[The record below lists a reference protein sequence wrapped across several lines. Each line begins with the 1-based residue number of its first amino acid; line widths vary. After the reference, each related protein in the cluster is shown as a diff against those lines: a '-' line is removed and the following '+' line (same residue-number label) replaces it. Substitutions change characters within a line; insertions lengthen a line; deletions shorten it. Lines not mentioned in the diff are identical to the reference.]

1 MKTTENISLGGLA
14 FTIESDAY
22 TELNRYIE
30 EIKECFRNEL
40 GAERISGHQNCFS
53 KVSRRCFYVRCM
65 LISHSVPP

>member
-30 EIKECFRNEL
+30 EIRECFRNDDVHIL
-40 GAERISGHQNCFS
+40 QLLN
-53 KVSRRCFYVRCM
+53 Y
-65 LISHSVPP
+65 